1 MSNIIIT
8 RATRDP
14 DFEMSETHAH
24 EEYEIYY
31 LVSGK
36 CRFFIHDTLYDM
48 HMGDFAMLRSG
59 VFHKNSAT
67 GKDSMQ
73 KINIYLT
80 GKQLKSLFGRH
91 DARMRSV
98 FDTPH
103 IISGLDINDTVRAI
117 MNNIENESIRRDDLS
132 EFSTEVYVRE
142 LLVLLYR
149 YINSDKYPKGI
160 HSRTMTE
167 IAARYIVE
175 HYQSNI
181 SLEDISR
188 YMHLSPEY
196 FSKKFKQDTGIGFRE
211 YLVKIRLR
219 HSVELL
225 AETDMSI
232 TDIAFSCGFNSSNY
246 FSNTFTKAFGT
257 SPVRYRAARR
267 NIV

>member
-14 DFEMSETHAH
+14 GFEMSETHAH

-36 CRFFIHDTLYDM
+36 CRFFIHDTLYNL
-48 HMGDFAMLRSG
+48 HMGDFAMLKSG
-59 VFHKNSAT
+59 VFHKNAGT
-67 GKDSMQ
+67 GKENIQ

-80 GKQLKSLFGRH
+80 GKQLKSLFGKH
-91 DARMRSV
+91 DARIRSV

-103 IISGLDINDTVRAI
+103 IISGLEINESVRAI
-117 MNNIENESIRRDDLS
+117 MKNIENESRRMDDLN
-132 EFSTEVYVRE
+132 EFSIEVYVRE

-149 YINSDKYPKGI
+149 HINSDKYPKGI

-181 SLEDISR
+181 SLEDIS
-188 YMHLSPEY
+188 
-196 FSKKFKQDTGIGFRE
+196 Q
-211 YLVKIRLR
+211 
-219 HSVELL
+219 
-225 AETDMSI
+225 
-232 TDIAFSCGFNSSNY
+232 
-246 FSNTFTKAFGT
+246 
-257 SPVRYRAARR
+257 
-267 NIV
+267 